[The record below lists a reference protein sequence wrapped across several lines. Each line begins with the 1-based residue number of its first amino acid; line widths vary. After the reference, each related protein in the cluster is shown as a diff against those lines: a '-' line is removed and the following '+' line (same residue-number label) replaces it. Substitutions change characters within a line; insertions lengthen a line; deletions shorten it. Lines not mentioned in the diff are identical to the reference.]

1 MTKLEFIAAGIEGDR
16 DDARPVD
23 FCSNGSLASAD
34 DRRNESRKNA
44 ILDIGLKQMLVSN
57 PKLRSYLSP

>member
-1 MTKLEFIAAGIEGDR
+1 MTKLEYIGAGIEGVGRMRGPSISVPMDPLLLR
-16 DDARPVD
+16 
-23 FCSNGSLASAD
+23 D

-57 PKLRSYLSP
+57 PKLRPYLLP